1 MGGIGLAFLL
11 LFWFFVFYFIVLP
24 LDLPRKQEQKKIM
37 ALIVQKF
44 GGTSVGS
51 PEKIKAV
58 AERVLRYKSQG
69 NQMVVVLSAMSG
81 ETNRLVALASQMQE
95 FPDTREMDM
104 LLSTGEQV
112 TIALFAMA
120 IKHAGGDAISF
131 LGDQVKILTDS
142 VHTKARIESIDSEKI
157 LAELEQGRV
166 VIIAGFQGVN
176 ELGDITTLGR
186 GGSDTT
192 AVALAA
198 SLKADSCE
206 IFTDVEGV
214 YTTDPNICSKA
225 RKIDRIS
232 YDEML
237 ELASLGAKVLDIRS
251 VTFAKRYNVPIHVR
265 STFTETEGTWVVEED
280 KQMEGMIVSGVTY
293 NKNEARITVSGVPN
307 QPGLAAKIFTPIS
320 DADIIVDMIIQNQ
333 DAGRGKADMTFT
345 VMRTDYERTLKLLQD
360 VVSKIGA
367 EQVQGDTN
375 ITKISIVGVG
385 MRNHSGIAATMF
397 SVLAKEG
404 INISMISTSEIKVSC
419 VIEEKYTELAI
430 RALHDAFELDK
441 VNLPTEEA

>member
-1 MGGIGLAFLL
+1 
-11 LFWFFVFYFIVLP
+11 
-24 LDLPRKQEQKKIM
+24 M

-51 PEKIKAV
+51 PAKIKAV
-58 AERVLRYKSQG
+58 AERVLRNKRQG

-81 ETNRLVALASQMQE
+81 ETNRLVDLASQMQE
-95 FPDTREMDM
+95 LPDTREMDM

-112 TIALFAMA
+112 TVSLFAMA
-120 IKHAGGDAISF
+120 VKEAGDDAVSF
-131 LGDQVKILTDS
+131 LGDQVKINTDS

-157 LAELEQGRV
+157 LAELNQGRV
-166 VIIAGFQGVN
+166 VVIAGFQGVN
-176 ELGDITTLGR
+176 EKGDITTLGR

-198 SLKADSCE
+198 ALKADSCE
-206 IFTDVEGV
+206 IYTDVEGV
-214 YTTDPNICSKA
+214 YTTDPNICAKA

-251 VTFAKRYNVPIHVR
+251 VTLAKRYKVPIHVR
-265 STFTETEGTWVVEED
+265 STFTETEGTWVIEED
-280 KQMEGMIVSGVTY
+280 KQMEGLIVSGVTY

-307 QPGLAAKIFTPIS
+307 QPGIAAKIFTPIS
-320 DADIIVDMIIQNQ
+320 DANIIVDMIIQNQ

-345 VMRTDYERTLKLLQD
+345 VVRTDYERTLKLLQELIK
-360 VVSKIGA
+360 KIGA
-367 EQVQGDTN
+367 ETVHGDTN

-385 MRNHSGIAATMF
+385 MRNHSGIASTMF

-419 VIEEKYTELAI
+419 VIEEKYTELAV

-441 VNLPTEEA
+441 SSIPVEEQ

>member
-1 MGGIGLAFLL
+1 
-11 LFWFFVFYFIVLP
+11 
-24 LDLPRKQEQKKIM
+24 M

-58 AERVLRYKSQG
+58 AERVLRCKNQG
-69 NQMVVVLSAMSG
+69 NQVVVVLSAMSG
-81 ETNRLVALASQMQE
+81 ETNRLIDLASQMQDL
-95 FPDTREMDM
+95 PDSREMDM

-112 TIALFAMA
+112 TIALFTMA
-120 IKHAGGDAISF
+120 VKQAGADAVSF
-131 LGDQVKILTDS
+131 LGDQVKINTDS

-157 LAELEQGRV
+157 LAELNQGRV
-166 VIIAGFQGVN
+166 VTIAGFQGVN
-176 ELGDITTLGR
+176 EKGDITTLGR

-198 SLKADSCE
+198 ALKADSCE
-206 IFTDVEGV
+206 IYTDVEGV
-214 YTTDPNICSKA
+214 YTTDPNICAKA

-251 VTFAKRYNVPIHVR
+251 VTFAKRYKVPIHVR

-280 KQMEGMIVSGVTY
+280 KQMEGLIVSGVTY
-293 NKNEARITVSGVPN
+293 NRNEARITVSGVPN
-307 QPGLAAKIFTPIS
+307 QPGIAAKIFTPIS

-345 VMRTDYERTLKLLQD
+345 VMRADYDRTLKLLQE
-360 VVSKIGA
+360 VVAKIGA
-367 EQVQGDTN
+367 EKVQGDTN

-385 MRNHSGIAATMF
+385 MRNHSGIASTMF
-397 SVLAKEG
+397 NVLAKEG

-419 VIEEKYTELAI
+419 VIEEKYTELAV

-441 VNLPTEEA
+441 TNLPVEEGL